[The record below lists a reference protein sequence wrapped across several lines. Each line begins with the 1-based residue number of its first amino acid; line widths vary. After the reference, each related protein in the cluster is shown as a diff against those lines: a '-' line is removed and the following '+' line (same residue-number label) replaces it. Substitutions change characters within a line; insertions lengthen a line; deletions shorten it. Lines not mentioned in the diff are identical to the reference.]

1 MKKYF
6 KLVVLMLILVS
17 FILVISP
24 AQQQITL
31 RIIWWGSQDR
41 HNRTLKVIDLFQKKY
56 PNIKIV
62 SEYTGWSEYYTKL
75 TTMAAGGN
83 LPDIMQQDHAYIRGW
98 VEKGLLLPLDDLVAQ
113 GVINLKDVSKSIV
126 DSGRLGGKLYAIN
139 LGNNSQAFAIDP
151 ELFRKAGVPL
161 PPILWTWDDFKRI
174 ARIIHRKL
182 GIYGAAENL
191 GDHNV
196 FRVWTIENGG
206 YLFSE
211 DGKSLGYEDD
221 NVYASF
227 YKMLLELQ
235 DEGVIPSR
243 DVEVA
248 RGSVSPEQ
256 RFLCLGKSAMQFTW
270 SNQLTA
276 MSTALKGKPLKLYML
291 PTLNGKVGN
300 FLKPSMFF
308 AINAKTKY
316 PKEAAMFINFFINDI
331 EAAKILMAER
341 GVPVS
346 KRVQLAL
353 KPLLTPV
360 EKEMF
365 NFIATVEKYGA
376 PTPPPDPERWQEIY
390 NNVYTPLYDQ
400 IMYKK
405 ITPEEAAKKFREQ
418 VTQILRK

>member
-1 MKKYF
+1 MKKF
-6 KLVVLMLILVS
+6 LKVFLLISILIT
-17 FILVISP
+17 FILSVSQS
-24 AQQQITL
+24 QQQITL
-31 RIIWWGSQDR
+31 RIMWWGSQDR
-41 HNRTLKVIDLFQKKY
+41 HNRTLRVIDLFQKKY
-56 PNIKIV
+56 PHIRLV
-62 SEYTGWSEYYTKL
+62 AEYTGWSEYYTKL

-83 LPDIMQQDHAYIRGW
+83 IPDIMQQDHAYIRGW
-98 VEKGLLLPLDDLVAQ
+98 VDKGLLLPLDELVAE
-113 GVINLKDVSKSIV
+113 GVINLKDVPQSII
-126 DSGRLGGKLYAIN
+126 DSGKLYGKLYAIN

-151 ELFRKAGVPL
+151 DAFKKAGIPL
-161 PPILWTWDDFKRI
+161 PPALWTWEDFKRI
-174 ARIIHRKL
+174 ARIIKNKL

-196 FRVWTIENGG
+196 FRVWTLEHGG

-211 DGKSLGYEDD
+211 DGKSLGYENDE
-221 NVYASF
+221 VYASF
-227 YKMLLELQ
+227 YRMLLELQ

-243 DVEVA
+243 EVEVA

-256 RFLCLGKSAMQFTW
+256 RFICLGKAAMQFTW

-276 MSTALKGKPLKLYML
+276 MSRALQGKVLKLYMI
-291 PTLNGKVGN
+291 PTLNRKVGN

-308 AINAKTKY
+308 TINAKTRY

-346 KRVQLAL
+346 RKVQKAL
-353 KPLLTPV
+353 EPHLTAV

-365 NFIATVEKYGA
+365 NFIAFMTKYGH
-376 PTPPPDPERWQEIY
+376 PTPPPDPERWPEIY
-390 NNVYTPLYDQ
+390 NNVFTPLYDQ

-405 ITPEEAAKKFREQ
+405 ITPEEAAKRFREQ
-418 VTQILRK
+418 VTAILRK